1 MKTTKKMIPK
11 WMIKRLHVIYAR
23 YGLSEEQYRALILE
37 LTDARTDTT
46 KELTYAESQYLA
58 GYITG
63 ANATI
68 RPLAER
74 MVEKSLKSQRSA
86 VLKRLQ
92 RIGVDTTN
100 WDNVNAFLKSPRIAG
115 KPLYELDSD
124 ELSALIPKLES
135 ILKKQRNEN
144 ENENKRV

>member
-1 MKTTKKMIPK
+1 METTKRMIPK
-11 WMIKRLHVIYAR
+11 WMIKKLHVLYAR

-37 LTDARTDTT
+37 LTDGRTDTT

-63 ANATI
+63 ANTTI
-68 RPLAER
+68 KPVAER
-74 MVEKSLKSQRSA
+74 LIEKSLKWQRSS

-92 RIGVDTTN
+92 QIGVDTSS
-100 WDNVNAFLKSPRIAG
+100 WDAVNAYLRSPRIAG
-115 KPLYELDSD
+115 KPLYELDSE

-135 ILKKQRNEN
+135 IKRKQNG
-144 ENENKRV
+144 